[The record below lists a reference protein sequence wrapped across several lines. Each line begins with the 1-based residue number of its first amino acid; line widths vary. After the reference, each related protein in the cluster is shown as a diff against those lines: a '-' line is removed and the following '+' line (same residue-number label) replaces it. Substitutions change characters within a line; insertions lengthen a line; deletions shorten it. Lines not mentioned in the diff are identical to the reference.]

1 MGRRKLVV
9 GNWKMN
15 GLRAQLGEVEAI
27 GAVAAAHPS
36 VEVGLCLPATLIAS
50 AQAVSGAAF
59 VGAQDCHMKDSG
71 AHTGCLS
78 AAMLAEAGASWT
90 IVGHSERRQD
100 QGESDADVAAK
111 ALAAKAAGLKV
122 ILCVAHIQ
130 AFADAQDHLQALK
143 VILCVGESLDVRD
156 AGNAEAVVSAQL
168 LASLP
173 DGAAADWLAIAY
185 EPIWAIGTGRIP
197 TMEAVEAMHRALR
210 TALGGRIGAAEAGG
224 MRILYGGSMNGD
236 NAAELMAIEDV
247 DGGLVGGASLTA
259 AKFAP
264 VIAAAG

>member
-1 MGRRKLVV
+1 MSRRKLVV

-15 GLRAQLGEVEAI
+15 GLHAQLGEVEAI
-27 GAVAAAHPS
+27 GALAAERPN

-50 AQAVSGAAF
+50 ASALKGGAF
-59 VGAQDCHMKDSG
+59 VGAQDCHMQANG

-100 QGESDADVAAK
+100 QGETDADVAAK

-122 ILCVAHIQ
+122 ILCV
-130 AFADAQDHLQALK
+130 
-143 VILCVGESLDVRD
+143 GESLDVRD
-156 AGNAEAVVSAQL
+156 AGNAESVVSAQL

-173 DGAAADWLAIAY
+173 EGAAADWLAIAY

-197 TMEAVEAMHRALR
+197 TMEAVASMHAALR
-210 TALGGRIGAAEAGG
+210 AALTSRIGEGEANG

-259 AKFAP
+259 AKFAA
-264 VIAAAG
+264 VIAAG

>member
-1 MGRRKLVV
+1 MGRCKLVV

-15 GLRAQLGEVEAI
+15 GLLAQRDEVAAI
-27 GAVAAAHPS
+27 GAVAADHSA
-36 VEVGLCLPATLIAS
+36 VEVGLCVPATLIA
-50 AQAVSGAAF
+50 AADAVKGAAF
-59 VGAQDCHMKDSG
+59 IGAQDCHMQASG

-78 AAMLAEAGASWT
+78 AAMLAEAGATWT

-100 QGESDADVAAK
+100 QGESNADVAAK

-122 ILCVAHIQ
+122 ILCV
-130 AFADAQDHLQALK
+130 
-143 VILCVGESLDVRD
+143 GESLDVRD
-156 AGNAEAVVSAQL
+156 AGDAEAVVSAQL
-168 LASLP
+168 IASLP
-173 DGAAADWLAIAY
+173 QGAAADWLAIAY

-197 TMEAVEAMHRALR
+197 TMDAVATMHAALR
-210 TALGGRIGAAEAGG
+210 AALAGRIGAEAGG

-236 NAAELMAIEDV
+236 NAAELMAIDDV

-264 VIAAAG
+264 VIAAAGDRMAAAA

>member
-1 MGRRKLVV
+1 MSRRKLVV

-15 GLRAQLGEVEAI
+15 GLRAQLGQVEAI
-27 GAVAAAHPS
+27 GALASAHPAA
-36 VEVGLCLPATLIAS
+36 EVGLCVPATLI
-50 AQAVSGAAF
+50 GAAHAVKGGAF
-59 VGAQDCHMKDSG
+59 IGAQDCHMKESG

-78 AAMLAEAGASWT
+78 AVMLAEAGASWT
-90 IVGHSERRQD
+90 IVGHSERRED

-111 ALAAKAAGLKV
+111 ALAARAAG
-122 ILCVAHIQ
+122 
-130 AFADAQDHLQALK
+130 LK

-173 DGAAADWLAIAY
+173 QGAAADWLSIAY

-197 TMEAVEAMHRALR
+197 TMEQVAAMHGALR
-210 TALGGRIGAAEAGG
+210 AALEGRIGAEAAA

-236 NAAELMAIEDV
+236 NAAELMAVSDV

-259 AKFAP
+259 EKFAG
-264 VIAAAG
+264 VIAAAA

>member
-1 MGRRKLVV
+1 MSRRKLVV

-27 GAVAAAHPS
+27 GALARDYPA
-36 VEVGLCLPATLIAS
+36 VEVGLCLPATLVA
-50 AQAVSGAAF
+50 AADGVKGAAF
-59 VGAQDCHMKDSG
+59 IGAQDCHMKESG

-100 QGESDADVAAK
+100 QGETDADIAAK
-111 ALAAKAAGLKV
+111 ALAARAAG
-122 ILCVAHIQ
+122 
-130 AFADAQDHLQALK
+130 LK

-156 AGNAEAVVSAQL
+156 AGNAEAVVAAQL

-173 DGAAADWLAIAY
+173 EGAAADWLVIAY

-197 TMEAVEAMHRALR
+197 TMEAVAAMHAALR
-210 TALGGRIGAAEAGG
+210 ATLAGRIGAQADAT
-224 MRILYGGSMNGD
+224 RILYGGSMNGD
-236 NAAELMAIEDV
+236 NAAELLALADV
-247 DGGLVGGASLTA
+247 DGGLIGGASLAA

-264 VIAAAG
+264 VIAAAA

>member
-15 GLRAQLGEVEAI
+15 GLKVQLGEVEAI
-27 GAVAAAHPS
+27 GALAARHAA
-36 VEVGLCLPATLIAS
+36 VEVGLCLPATLIAP
-50 AQAVSGAAF
+50 AQAVKGGAF
-59 VGAQDCHMKDSG
+59 IGAQDCHMRENG

-78 AAMLAEAGASWT
+78 AAMLAEAGADWT

-100 QGESDADVAAK
+100 QGETDADVAAK

-122 ILCVAHIQ
+122 ILCV
-130 AFADAQDHLQALK
+130 
-143 VILCVGESLDVRD
+143 GESLDVRD
-156 AGNAEAVVSAQL
+156 AGDAESVVSAQL

-173 DGAAADWLAIAY
+173 EGAGADWLAIAY

-197 TMEAVEAMHRALR
+197 TMEAVETMHRALR
-210 TALGGRIGAAEAGG
+210 AALAGRIGADAEA

-236 NAAELMAIEDV
+236 NAAELLAIADV
-247 DGGLVGGASLTA
+247 DGGLVGGASLTV

-264 VIAAAG
+264 ILEAAI

>member
-1 MGRRKLVV
+1 MARRKLVV

-15 GLRAQLGEVEAI
+15 GLRAQLPEVEAI
-27 GAVAAAHPS
+27 GKIAAAYPS
-36 VEVGLCLPATLIAS
+36 VEVGICVPATLIEPATRV
-50 AQAVSGAAF
+50 AGAAF
-59 VGAQDCHMKDSG
+59 IGAQDCHMKANG
-71 AHTGCLS
+71 AHTGNLC
-78 AAMLAEAGASWT
+78 AGMLQEAGATWV

-100 QGESDADVAAK
+100 QGETDADIAAK
-111 ALAAKAAGLKV
+111 AVAAHGDGLG
-122 ILCVAHIQ
+122 
-130 AFADAQDHLQALK
+130 

-156 AGNAEAVVSAQL
+156 AGDAEAVVSAQL

-197 TMEAVEAMHRALR
+197 TMEAVEAMHKALR
-210 TALGGRIGAAEAGG
+210 AALASRIGAEAGG

-236 NAAELMAIEDV
+236 NAAELMAISDV

-259 AKFAP
+259 AKFEP
-264 VIAAAG
+264 VIAAAAA

>member
-1 MGRRKLVV
+1 MSRRKLGV

-15 GLRAQLGEVEAI
+15 GLRAQLPQVEAI
-27 GAVAAAHPS
+27 GALAAAHPAAQ
-36 VEVGLCLPATLIAS
+36 VGLCLPATLIA
-50 AQAVSGAAF
+50 AADAVKGAAF

-78 AAMLAEAGASWT
+78 AAMLAEAGATWT

-100 QGESDADVAAK
+100 QGESDADIAAK

-122 ILCVAHIQ
+122 ILCV
-130 AFADAQDHLQALK
+130 
-143 VILCVGESLDVRD
+143 GESLDVRD
-156 AGNAEAVVSAQL
+156 AGDAEAVVSAQL

-173 DGAAADWLAIAY
+173 EGAAADWLAIAY

-197 TMEAVEAMHRALR
+197 TMDAVAEMHAALR
-210 TALGGRIGAAEAGG
+210 AALASRIGAEADG

-236 NAAELMAIEDV
+236 NAAELMAIADV

-259 AKFAP
+259 EKFAP

>member
-1 MGRRKLVV
+1 MDRRKLVV

-15 GLRAQLGEVEAI
+15 GLMAQLGEVAAI
-27 GAVAAAHPS
+27 GALAADHGD
-36 VEVGLCLPATLIAS
+36 VEVGLCLPATLIA
-50 AQAVSGAAF
+50 AADGQKGGAF
-59 VGAQDCHMKDSG
+59 IGAQDCHMQGNG

-111 ALAAKAAGLKV
+111 AMAARAAGLN
-122 ILCVAHIQ
+122 
-130 AFADAQDHLQALK
+130 

-156 AGNAEAVVSAQL
+156 AGDAEAVVSAQL

-173 DGAAADWLAIAY
+173 DGASADWLAVAY

-197 TMEAVEAMHRALR
+197 TMEAVATMHAALR
-210 TALGGRIGAAEAGG
+210 AALASRIGGEAGA
-224 MRILYGGSMNGD
+224 MRILYGGSMNGE
-236 NAAELMAIEDV
+236 NAAELLGIADV

-264 VIAAAG
+264 IVAAADGNLAVAA

>member
-1 MGRRKLVV
+1 MSRRKLVV

-15 GLRAQLGEVEAI
+15 GLRAQLGQVEAI
-27 GAVAAAHPS
+27 GALASAHPAA
-36 VEVGLCLPATLIAS
+36 EVGLCVPATLI
-50 AQAVSGAAF
+50 GAADAVRGGAF
-59 VGAQDCHMKDSG
+59 IGAQDCHMKESG

-78 AAMLAEAGASWT
+78 AVMLAEAGARWT
-90 IVGHSERRQD
+90 IVGHSERRED

-122 ILCVAHIQ
+122 ILCV
-130 AFADAQDHLQALK
+130 
-143 VILCVGESLDVRD
+143 GESLDVRD
-156 AGNAEAVVSAQL
+156 AGDAEAVVSAQL

-173 DGAAADWLAIAY
+173 QGAAADWLAIAY

-197 TMEAVEAMHRALR
+197 TMEQVAAMHGALR
-210 TALGGRIGAAEAGG
+210 AALESRIGAEAAA

-236 NAAELMAIEDV
+236 NAAELMAVSDV

-259 AKFAP
+259 EKFAG
-264 VIAAAG
+264 VIAAAAS

>member
-15 GLRAQLGEVEAI
+15 GMQAALDEVAAI
-27 GAVAAAHPS
+27 GARAAQHPA
-36 VEVGLCLPATLIAS
+36 VEVGLCLPATLIA
-50 AQAVSGAAF
+50 AATARKGAAF
-59 VGAQDCHMKDSG
+59 IGAQDCHMQTSG

-100 QGESDADVAAK
+100 QSETDADVAAK
-111 ALAAKAAGLKV
+111 ALAAKAAGLR
-122 ILCVAHIQ
+122 
-130 AFADAQDHLQALK
+130 

-173 DGAAADWLAIAY
+173 NGAAADWLAIAY

-197 TMEAVEAMHRALR
+197 TMEAVATMHAALR
-210 TALGGRIGAAEAGG
+210 AALASRSGDAAQG

-236 NAAELMAIEDV
+236 NAAELLAIADV

-259 AKFAP
+259 EKFAP
-264 VIAAAG
+264 IIKAADGLVD

>member
-1 MGRRKLVV
+1 MNRRKLVV

-15 GLRAQLGEVEAI
+15 GLKAHLGEVEAI
-27 GAVAAAHPS
+27 GGIAADHPG
-36 VEVGLCLPATLIAS
+36 VDVGLCVPATLIAAA
-50 AQAVSGAAF
+50 AQVLGGAF
-59 VGAQDCHMKDSG
+59 IGAQDCHANSSG

-78 AAMLAEAGASWT
+78 GAMLAEAGASWT

-100 QGESDADVAAK
+100 QGESNSEVAAK
-111 ALAAKAAGLKV
+111 ALAAKAAGLN
-122 ILCVAHIQ
+122 
-130 AFADAQDHLQALK
+130 

-156 AGNAEAVVSAQL
+156 AGDAEAVVSAQL

-197 TMEAVEAMHRALR
+197 TMAAVDAMHRALR
-210 TALGGRIGAAEAGG
+210 DALASRIGAEADG

-236 NAAELMAIEDV
+236 NAAELMGIADV

-259 AKFAP
+259 GKFAP
-264 VIAAAG
+264 IIAAAEGAVA

>member
-15 GLRAQLGEVEAI
+15 GLKAQLGEVEAI
-27 GAVAAAHPS
+27 GALAARHPA
-36 VEVGLCLPATLIAS
+36 VEVGLCLPATLIAP
-50 AQAVSGAAF
+50 AQGVKGAAF
-59 VGAQDCHMKDSG
+59 IGAQDCHMHGSG

-78 AAMLAEAGASWT
+78 AAMLAEAGAGWT

-100 QGESDADVAAK
+100 QGETDADVAAK

-122 ILCVAHIQ
+122 ILCV
-130 AFADAQDHLQALK
+130 
-143 VILCVGESLDVRD
+143 GESLDVRD
-156 AGNAEAVVSAQL
+156 AGGAESVVSAQL

-173 DGAAADWLAIAY
+173 EGAAADWLAIAY

-210 TALGGRIGAAEAGG
+210 AALATKIGAEADG

-236 NAAELMAIEDV
+236 NAAELLAIGDV